1 MFWVLPSDKV
11 EYLCIWSEKG
21 LTLGNV
27 FLLMVVSVPLNQH
40 HLTYVRFIFAF
51 HTQGSPKASLFCLQF
66 QIFCTFFT
74 AVINVRVHGQFNSCK
89 IQNMNSFEMCVVCC
103 IVIEQRKVGANL
115 ARSLIAANQDLILIT
130 TLVMMHGG
138 LSFKSS
144 TQTNMHLIT
153 RNKGSQRSNKK
164 G

>member
-1 MFWVLPSDKV
+1 
-11 EYLCIWSEKG
+11 
-21 LTLGNV
+21 
-27 FLLMVVSVPLNQH
+27 
-40 HLTYVRFIFAF
+40 
-51 HTQGSPKASLFCLQF
+51 
-66 QIFCTFFT
+66 
-74 AVINVRVHGQFNSCK
+74 
-89 IQNMNSFEMCVVCC
+89 MNSFEMCVVCC

-115 ARSLIAANQDLILIT
+115 AQSLIAANRDLILIT